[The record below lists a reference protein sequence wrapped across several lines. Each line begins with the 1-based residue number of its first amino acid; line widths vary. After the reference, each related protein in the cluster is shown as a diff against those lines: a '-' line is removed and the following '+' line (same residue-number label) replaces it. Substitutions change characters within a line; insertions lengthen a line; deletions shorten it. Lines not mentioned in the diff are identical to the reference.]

1 MILLTGFE
9 PFGGEAVNPSW
20 SAAEAAS
27 KILQAEGH
35 AVAAVELPCVFG
47 HSIAVLEDALQR
59 YRPELVVCVGQAGGR
74 PRISLERVA
83 INCDDARIPD
93 NAGNRPVDEEVVR
106 GGPAAYFSSLPVK
119 AGLEALRAAGI
130 PAEVSQ
136 SAGTYVCNH
145 VFYALMH
152 ALNIGPAGGRSP
164 GNGSPATRGGFIHV
178 PYETQ
183 QVPRGSG
190 TPSLPAAVMAEALAV
205 VVRTTLATT
214 ADIKL
219 PAGSVH

>member
-20 SAAEAAS
+20 NAVEAAA
-27 KILQAEGH
+27 KILQAEGQV
-35 AVAAVELPCVFG
+35 VAAVELPCVFG
-47 HSIAVLEDALQR
+47 QSIAVLEDALQR
-59 YRPELVVCVGQAGGR
+59 YRPELVLCVGQAGGR

-93 NAGNRPVDEEVVR
+93 NAGNRPVDQEVVPN
-106 GGPAAYFSSLPVK
+106 GPAAYFSSLPVK
-119 AGLEALRAAGI
+119 AGLAALRAAGI

-145 VFYALMH
+145 VFYGLMH
-152 ALNIGPAGGRSP
+152 TLSSGPAGVEP
-164 GNGSPATRGGFIHV
+164 PNEGSSATRGGFIHV

-190 TPSLPAAVMAEALAV
+190 TPSLPVAVMAEALAV
-205 VVRTTLATT
+205 VVRTALATT
-214 ADIKL
+214 TDIKL